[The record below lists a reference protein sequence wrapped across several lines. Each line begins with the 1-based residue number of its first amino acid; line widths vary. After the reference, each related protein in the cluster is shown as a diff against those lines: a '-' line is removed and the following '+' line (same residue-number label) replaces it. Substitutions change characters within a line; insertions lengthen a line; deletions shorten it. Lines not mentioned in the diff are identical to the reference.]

1 MTTDSKVEVVDLEK
15 VDLAIHGLPTF
26 TSLKKKA
33 KSNST
38 FPIASLEYK
47 RSKTLNYRNQRLN
60 SGFEIP
66 EYNLHEIAAAEDG
79 DGIIRQTIKKKAALM
94 FKEGW
99 ILSGDNERTRD
110 YLKMRLL
117 QLSLTSNKP
126 MNQLLDETG
135 TDLIRYHNAF
145 WVLKRNVKNSGG
157 RRRKIRGA
165 RGERMID
172 PISAVFRLAPET
184 VRIRTDKF
192 GNPVKYLQ
200 EMPDGRRES
209 FLAENVIHFYVNRR
223 AGFNFA
229 APGLLPAIEDV
240 RLLRQIEE
248 YVELLSE
255 QYLFPLFT
263 LSIGSDEWPAA
274 NDESGVP
281 EVDVWKNKIENLDI
295 SAGLV
300 LPHRVKLDVV
310 GYEKVLPVEEYLN
323 YFKKRLYVSCGVS
336 PVDLGEGD
344 TANRNT
350 ADSVTKQLIDD
361 VKYYQRSFKIQLE
374 FHFLN
379 QLLLEQFS
387 INVLKPENAV
397 EFQFHEIDKDS
408 MIKGQNHNAL
418 MFSMGHFT
426 EDEARVKSDLPV
438 IDSDEER
445 AKTYL
450 NINEIPRIEAEGQM
464 AIKIADA
471 APKLPASP
479 TKKTST
485 NKATNTA
492 KSRQQ
497 PTNQHGTLLG
507 PTKRKSG
514 LRSEDLTRLQVIL
527 NDFDNSPPDL
537 TDIKLANWLF
547 SLDKRSYNADI
558 CISILPILEILVKE
572 SFDLLQ
578 DNTLSPLNVR
588 DILYEEITNKLELP
602 EDKIA

>member
-1 MTTDSKVEVVDLEK
+1 MTNNSNVKVIDLET

-26 TSLKKKA
+26 TSITKKA
-33 KSNST
+33 KSNT
-38 FPIASLEYK
+38 TLPIASLEYK
-47 RSKTLNYRNQRLN
+47 RSKTLNYRNRRLN

-99 ILSGDNERTRD
+99 ILQGDNERTRE
-110 YLKMRLL
+110 YLMNRLL
-117 QLSLTSNKP
+117 QLALTSNKP
-126 MNQLLDETG
+126 TNQLLDETG

-145 WVLKRNVKNSGG
+145 WVLRRNAKNSGG
-157 RRRKIRGA
+157 KRRKIRTSK
-165 RGERMID
+165 GEKMLD
-172 PISAVFRLAPET
+172 PISSVFRLAPET
-184 VRIRTDKF
+184 VRIRTDKY

-263 LSIGSDEWPAA
+263 LSIGSDDWPAG

-281 EVDVWKNKIENLDI
+281 EVDVWKAKIENLDV

-310 GYEKVLPVEEYLN
+310 GYEKVLPVEEYLS

-336 PVDLGEGD
+336 PIDMGEGD

-379 QLLLEQFS
+379 QLLLERYN
-387 INVLKPENAV
+387 INVLKPGNIV
-397 EFQFHEIDKDS
+397 EFRFREIDKDS
-408 MIKGQNHNAL
+408 MIKEQNHNAL

-426 EDEARVKSDLPV
+426 EDEARIKSDLPV
-438 IDSDEER
+438 IDSEEER
-445 AKTYL
+445 NKTYL
-450 NINEIPRIEAEGQM
+450 NVNEIPRIEAETEM
-464 AIKIADA
+464 AIKVANA
-471 APKLPASP
+471 APKVPSS
-479 TKKTST
+479 KTST
-485 NKATNTA
+485 PAKKTA
-492 KSRQQ
+492 QNRQQ
-497 PTNQHGTLLG
+497 PTNQHGTNLG
-507 PTKRKSG
+507 PTKKKSG
-514 LRSEDLTRLQVIL
+514 LRSEDITRLQVIL
-527 NDFDNSPPDL
+527 SDFDNSPPDL
-537 TDIKLANWLF
+537 TDIRLANWIF

-558 CISILPILEILVKE
+558 CINILPILEILVKE

-578 DNTLSPLNVR
+578 DNTLSPLSVR
-588 DILYEEITNKLELP
+588 DILFEEITNKLELP
-602 EDKIA
+602 EDKEIA